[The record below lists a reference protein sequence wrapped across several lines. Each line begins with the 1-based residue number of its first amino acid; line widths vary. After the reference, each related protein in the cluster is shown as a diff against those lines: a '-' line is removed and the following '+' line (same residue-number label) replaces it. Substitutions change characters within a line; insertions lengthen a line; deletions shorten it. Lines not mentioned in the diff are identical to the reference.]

1 MLCLLGAGGYV
12 GYAMTTRWGGA
23 DASKL
28 QMIGFD
34 MGGTSTGGRCMLGA
48 GSCQAAM
55 AGVQFTQH
63 ADCVA
68 AACVAADP
76 C

>member
-1 MLCLLGAGGYV
+1 M

-34 MGGTSTGGRCMLGA
+34 MGGTSTGERHACWLRCAVQGRWPAPLDR
-48 GSCQAAM
+48 QV
-55 AGVQFTQH
+55 GV
-63 ADCVA
+63 
-68 AACVAADP
+68 
-76 C
+76 